1 MAGLFD
7 TKSFN
12 ARTFKA
18 LSALLSYP
26 GEGLQAAA
34 GEIGDVI
41 RAEKLADARVLL
53 ALDPLLDEIVTS
65 DLFELQER
73 YVDLFDKSR
82 RLSLHLFEHVHGE
95 SRDRGQAMVDL
106 ATLYEKGGLTLTVNE
121 LPDFLPLFLE
131 YLSTRPVEEARGL
144 LGNASHILAALEER
158 LTNRNSRYAAVFAA
172 LRSIAREPAA
182 VPTSETPAEDACDD
196 LAALDAAWEE
206 TAVVFGPGDAIDGCS
221 VDRLRIQMRAGRR
234 DARRATA

>member
-1 MAGLFD
+1 MP
-7 TKSFN
+7 KIFN
-12 ARTFKA
+12 ANTFSAKTFKA

-26 GEGLQAAA
+26 GEDLQAAA

-41 RAEKLADARVLL
+41 RAEKLVDAHALL
-53 ALDPLLDEIVTS
+53 ALDLLLDEIEHS

-73 YVDLFDKSR
+73 YVDLFDKTR

-106 ATLYEKGGLTLTVNE
+106 AALYEKRGLMLAANE
-121 LPDFLPLFLE
+121 LPDYLPLFLE
-131 YLSTRPVEEARGL
+131 YLSTRPIEEARGL
-144 LGNASHILAALEER
+144 LRSTSHILAAIEER
-158 LTNRNSRYAAVFAA
+158 LTSRNSDYASVFGAIRCIAGDRAA
-172 LRSIAREPAA
+172 AST
-182 VPTSETPAEDACDD
+182 VETATEGTGDD

-206 TAVVFGPGDAIDGCS
+206 TAVVFGPGDTMEGCS
-221 VDRLRIQMRAGRR
+221 LDRLRIQMRAGRR

>member
-1 MAGLFD
+1 MAGLFKA
-7 TKSFN
+7 KSFN
-12 ARTFKA
+12 AKTFKA
-18 LSALLSYP
+18 FSALLSYP
-26 GEGLQAAA
+26 CEDLQAAT

-41 RAEKLADARVLL
+41 RAENLVDAHILL
-53 ALDPLLDEIVTS
+53 ALDLLLDEIGTC

-106 ATLYEKGGLTLTVNE
+106 AALYEKGGLVLAANE
-121 LPDFLPLFLE
+121 LPDYLPLFLE
-131 YLSTRPVEEARGL
+131 YLSTRPIEEACGL
-144 LGNASHILAALEER
+144 LRNASHILAALEDR
-158 LTNRNSRYAAVFAA
+158 LTRRSSDYAAVFAA
-172 LRSIAREPAA
+172 LHDIAGDRRAA
-182 VPTSETPAEDACDD
+182 STIETPAEDTGDD

-221 VDRLRIQMRAGRR
+221 IDRLRMQMRAGRR
-234 DARRATA
+234 DVRATA

>member
-1 MAGLFD
+1 MAGLF
-7 TKSFN
+7 KSKTFN
-12 ARTFKA
+12 AKTFKA

-26 GEGLQAAA
+26 GEDLQAAA

-41 RAEKLADARVLL
+41 RAENLVDAPVLL
-53 ALDPLLDEIVTS
+53 ALDLLLDEIGTC
-65 DLFELQER
+65 DPFELQER

-106 ATLYEKGGLTLTVNE
+106 AALYEKGGLVLAANE
-121 LPDFLPLFLE
+121 LPDYLPLFLE
-131 YLSTRPVEEARGL
+131 YLSTRPIEEARGL
-144 LGNASHILAALEER
+144 LRNASHILAALEDR
-158 LTNRNSRYAAVFAA
+158 LTRRSSDYAAVFAA
-172 LRSIAREPAA
+172 LRDIAGDRRAA
-182 VPTSETPAEDACDD
+182 STIETPAEGTGDD

-221 VDRLRIQMRAGRR
+221 VDRLRMQMRAGRR
-234 DARRATA
+234 DVRRATA